1 MIDNKDLSK
10 RVKQLHL
17 VSGKLVES
25 FFAGNYRSVFK
36 GPGLEFDEVRE
47 YIAGDDTRFID
58 WNVSSRMGT
67 PYTKTFREEREVV
80 LQVLIDLSASLG
92 SGAGSV
98 SKQETAGMIFAL
110 LALAAVANNDRVGSL
125 LFSDRIEKNVQ
136 PMKGKKHVL
145 KQISQVLSFEPQGRG
160 SDLALAFRS
169 TAESMKRR
177 GICVVLSDF
186 RSTGYWNEL
195 TVLASKNDV
204 IAIRITDPVD
214 RQYPV
219 SGLLELQ
226 DPETGETILGYGR
239 SPKFRNEY
247 AEFWEIERLNWL
259 NGCRRIGVDTLEIS
273 TEDDVAGKLMAY
285 FKRRNKRR

>member
-1 MIDNKDLSK
+1 MDNRDLSK

-17 VSGKLVES
+17 ISGKLVES

-80 LQVLIDLSASLG
+80 LQVLIDISASL
-92 SGAGSV
+92 STGAGSV

-110 LALAAVANNDRVGSL
+110 LAFAAVANNDRVGSL
-125 LFSDRIEKNVQ
+125 LFSDRIEKSVQ

-145 KQISQVLSFEPQGRG
+145 KQISTVLSAEAEGIG

-169 TAESMKRR
+169 TAEMMKRR
-177 GICVVLSDF
+177 GICVILSDF
-186 RSTGYWNEL
+186 RSADYWSEL
-195 TVLASKNDV
+195 TVLSSKHDV

-214 RQYPV
+214 RHYPR
-219 SGLLELQ
+219 SGLIQLK
-226 DPETGETILGYGR
+226 DPETGEIIFGYGR
-239 SPKFRNEY
+239 SQKFSDEY
-247 AEFWEIERLNWL
+247 AEFWEVERLNWL
-259 NGCRRIGVDTLEIS
+259 NGCRRIGVDTLEIN
-273 TEDDVAGKLMAY
+273 TEDDVAAKLMEY
-285 FKRRNKRR
+285 FNRRNKRK

>member
-1 MIDNKDLSK
+1 MMDNRDLSK
-10 RVKQLHL
+10 RVKNLHL
-17 VSGKLVES
+17 ISGKLVES

-58 WNVSSRMGT
+58 WNVSSRMGA

-80 LQVLIDLSASLG
+80 LQVLIDISASL
-92 SGAGSV
+92 SRGAGSV

-110 LALAAVANNDRVGSL
+110 LAFAAVANNDRVGSL
-125 LFSDRIEKNVQ
+125 LFSDRIEKSVP

-145 KQISQVLSFEPQGRG
+145 KQISTVLSAEAEGIG

-169 TAESMKRR
+169 AAEMMKRR
-177 GICVVLSDF
+177 GICVILSDF
-186 RSTGYWNEL
+186 RSAEFWNQL
-195 TVLASKNDV
+195 TVLSSKHDV

-214 RQYPV
+214 RKYPV
-219 SGLLELQ
+219 SGLVQLQ
-226 DPETGETILGYGR
+226 DPETGESILGFGQ
-239 SPKFRNEY
+239 SKKFREEY
-247 AEFWEIERLNWL
+247 AEFWEIERLNWI

-273 TEDDVAGKLMAY
+273 TEDDVAVKLMEY
-285 FKRRNKRR
+285 FNRRNKRR

>member
-1 MIDNKDLSK
+1 VTENRDLSK
-10 RVKQLHL
+10 RVKKLHL
-17 VSGKLVES
+17 ISGKLVES

-47 YIAGDDTRFID
+47 YISGDDTRFID
-58 WNVSSRMGT
+58 WNVSSRMSQ

-80 LQVLIDLSASLG
+80 LQVLIDISASL
-92 SGAGSV
+92 STGAGSV
-98 SKQETAGMIFAL
+98 SKQDTAGMIFAL
-110 LALAAVANNDRVGSL
+110 LAFAAVANNDRVGSL
-125 LFSDRIEKNVQ
+125 LFSDRIEKSVQ

-145 KQISQVLSFEPQGRG
+145 KQISSVLSAKAEGRG
-160 SDLALAFRS
+160 SDLSLAFRS

-177 GICVVLSDF
+177 GICVILSDF
-186 RSTGYWNEL
+186 RSSSYWSEL
-195 TVLASKNDV
+195 TVLSSKHDV

-219 SGLLELQ
+219 SGLVELQ
-226 DPETGETILGYGR
+226 DPETGESIIGFGR
-239 SPKFRNEY
+239 SKKFREEY

-259 NGCRRIGVDTLEIS
+259 NGCRRIGVDTLEIN
-273 TEDDVAGKLMAY
+273 TEDDVAIKLMEY

>member
-1 MIDNKDLSK
+1 VTENRDLSK
-10 RVKQLHL
+10 KVKKLHL

-92 SGAGSV
+92 TGAGTV
-98 SKQETAGMIFAL
+98 SKQDTAGMIFAL
-110 LALAAVANNDRVGSL
+110 LAFAAVANNDRVGSL
-125 LFSDRIEKNVQ
+125 LFSDRIEKQIQ
-136 PMKGKKHVL
+136 PMKGNKHVL
-145 KQISQVLSFEPQGRG
+145 KQISQVLSFKPEGAG
-160 SDLALAFRS
+160 SDLALAFR
-169 TAESMKRR
+169 TTVETMKRR
-177 GICVVLSDF
+177 GICVILSDF
-186 RSTGYWNEL
+186 RAASYWSEL
-195 TVLASKNDV
+195 TVLAQRHDV
-204 IAIRITDPVD
+204 IAIRVTDPVD
-214 RQYPV
+214 RKYPL
-219 SGLLELQ
+219 SGLVELQ

-239 SPKFRNEY
+239 SARFREEY

-259 NGCRRIGVDTLEIS
+259 NGCRRIGVDTLEIN
-273 TEDDVAGKLMAY
+273 TEDDVAVKLMEY
-285 FKRRNKRR
+285 FNRRNKRQ